1 MRRGL
6 IRALLSLTAVMVGA
20 GCITTRGA
28 QVEGTGHTTAA
39 EGTASLDPF
48 EQTHPEPDL
57 EERIAQAVTR
67 RGDGAETGDAQG
79 GTGGHARHT
88 VEPGQTVY
96 RISVMNGITPE
107 ALMAANGITDPTTLK
122 VGQVLVVPRAAASG
136 SATKPASGSKTTVA
150 TTTPK
155 GPAARPKPLRDRE
168 ATASKGQLEWPLR
181 GVLYARFGKKGN
193 ERHDGIDLA
202 APRGTPVRAA
212 APGIVLFAGQQP
224 GYGHIVLIEHAN
236 GLITLYAH
244 NATLTVKT
252 GDVIK
257 PRQQVATVGESGRT
271 SGPHLHFEVRQ
282 EGFAVDPLLFLG
294 DVPAS

>member
-1 MRRGL
+1 MRTGL
-6 IRALLSLTAVMVGA
+6 IRALWLTTAVMVGA
-20 GCITTRGA
+20 GCVTTRSAGVDPASGA
-28 QVEGTGHTTAA
+28 PG
-39 EGTASLDPF
+39 ASDVVASGDPF

-57 EERIAQAVTR
+57 EERIARAVTR
-67 RGDGAETGDAQG
+67 RSDGSPEASEAGEGGAES
-79 GTGGHARHT
+79 RHT

-122 VGQVLVVPRAAASG
+122 VGQVLVVPRAAVTATQPAKG
-136 SATKPASGSKTTVA
+136 SAPVA
-150 TTTPK
+150 TRSPK
-155 GPAARPKPLRDRE
+155 RAPPRPKPLRERE
-168 ATASKGQLEWPLR
+168 PSASKGQLEWPLR

-212 APGIVLFAGQQP
+212 GPGIVLFAGEQP
-224 GYGHIVLIEHAN
+224 GYGRIVLIEHAN

-244 NATLTVKT
+244 NASLTVKT

-294 DVPAS
+294 DVPSG